1 MNQEE
6 RRVYLI
12 QYLLNE
18 DSQYEDISIP
28 KNA

>member
-12 QYLLNE
+12 QYLLKE
-18 DSQYEDISIP
+18 SQYEDISIP
-28 KNA
+28 VMK